1 MTRGGGGSFPIIVS
15 LLLLDPN
22 VILLY
27 CYTKSD
33 NMTTHSPGGI
43 WVLITLGGEISLCIV
58 RACMCACGRELM
70 GCGAFAAV
78 RTCPRVRVMLAIT

>member
-1 MTRGGGGSFPIIVS
+1 
-15 LLLLDPN
+15 
-22 VILLY
+22 
-27 CYTKSD
+27 
-33 NMTTHSPGGI
+33 MTTHSPGGI

-70 GCGAFAAV
+70 GCGGFAAV